1 VRDPRHPGAHP
12 YFSTACRLATDGAGC
27 AVAMSMPLHISKD
40 QTLDAP
46 SSDSE
51 VSSSSD
57 CQQCRVALVEG
68 SRPELSRET
77 QSLLQSRL
85 RSAALLLALGF
96 FLFLIQDTFLVQWND
111 ARRVGLYIFH
121 AVTTVVLALVGT
133 RLCQRCPATVRLLRP
148 MELVIFGLTAVF
160 FVVMQSL
167 EILCWFPEGTHEYI
181 ESPTAPWIMLIFIYA
196 LFIPNT
202 WRRAAVVTGLMATAP
217 VVLYVGAWLAVP
229 EVHGAIT
236 GARLVAIVLMV
247 SLAAVS
253 GSWGVYTF
261 GRLRREAFEARQ
273 FGQYRLK
280 KLLGAGG
287 MGEVYLAEHQLL
299 KRPCAIKVIRSN
311 KATDPHALARFHAEV
326 RATAKLTH
334 WNTVEIFDY
343 GSTAD
348 GTFYYVMEYLPGLSL
363 SELVERH
370 GPLPAERV
378 IHLLEQTCD
387 ALAEAHSAGL
397 IHRDIKPGNIFAA
410 QRGGIYDVAK
420 LLDFGLVKP
429 LAPIDGAN
437 LTVAGTITGSPLFM
451 APEQAGGEQKPDARS
466 DIYSL
471 GAVAYYLLT
480 GQPPFDSKNAIKVL
494 VAHLHEPVVPPSHH
508 RPEVPPDLEAV
519 VMRCLAKEPDERFGD
534 ATTLGQALAECEAAG
549 RWTREIARQW
559 WRNVERHETLEE
571 TPVAAG

>member
-1 VRDPRHPGAHP
+1 M
-12 YFSTACRLATDGAGC
+12 T
-27 AVAMSMPLHISKD
+27 MPLHISPKD
-40 QTLDAP
+40 PTLDAP
-46 SSDSE
+46 SDEGDRASQSDSE
-51 VSSSSD
+51 
-57 CQQCRVALVEG
+57 CLQCRVALVEG
-68 SRPELSRET
+68 SKPELSRET
-77 QSLLQSRL
+77 QALLQSRL
-85 RSAALLLALGF
+85 RAAALVLALGF
-96 FLFLIQDTFLVQWND
+96 GLFLIEDTFLLRWSD
-111 ARRVGLYIFH
+111 PRRVALYIFH
-121 AVTTVVLALVGT
+121 AVVTAILALVGT
-133 RLCQRCPATVRLLRP
+133 RLCQRCPTTIRLLRP
-148 MELVIFGLTAVF
+148 MEAVIFVLTALF
-160 FVVMQSL
+160 FIAMQSL
-167 EILCWFPEGTHEYI
+167 DMFCWFPEGTRHYVD
-181 ESPTAPWIMLIFIYA
+181 SPTAPWISLIFIYA

-202 WRRAAVVTGLMATAP
+202 WRRAAVVTGLMALAP
-217 VVLYVGAWLAVP
+217 VTLSVVAWLTVP
-229 EVHGAIT
+229 EVHDAIT
-236 GARLVAIVLMV
+236 GGRLVAIALMV

-253 GSWGVYTF
+253 GSWGVYTI

-363 SELVERH
+363 ADLVERH

-429 LAPIDGAN
+429 LAPTGGVN

-451 APEQAGGEQKPDARS
+451 APEQAGGDHKPDARS

-480 GQPPFDSKNAIKVL
+480 GHPPFDSQNAIKVL
-494 VAHLHEPVVPPSHH
+494 VAHLHDRVVPPSNH
-508 RPEVPPDLEAV
+508 RPEVPADLEAI
-519 VMRCLAKEPDERFGD
+519 VMRCLAKDPDDRFGD
-534 ATTLGQALAECEAAG
+534 ATSLGRALADCEVAG
-549 RWTREIARQW
+549 RWTREIAAQW
-559 WRNVERHETLEE
+559 WRNVEGREAPEE
-571 TPVAAG
+571 APVAAG

>member
-1 VRDPRHPGAHP
+1 MNR
-12 YFSTACRLATDGAGC
+12 
-27 AVAMSMPLHISKD
+27 PLHISPRD
-40 QTLDAP
+40 QTLDA
-46 SSDSE
+46 
-51 VSSSSD
+51 VSSSGSSS
-57 CQQCRVALVEG
+57 QCDERCCVALVEG
-68 SRPELSRET
+68 SQPQLSRET
-77 QSLLQSRL
+77 HALLQSRL
-85 RSAALLLALGF
+85 RAAALVLAIGF
-96 FLFLIQDTFLVQWND
+96 AVFQIEDTFLFGWGD
-111 ARRVGLYIFH
+111 SRRIALLIFH
-121 AVTTVVLALVGT
+121 AFVTLTLGVIAL
-133 RLCQRCPATVRLLRP
+133 RLCQRCPTALRFLRP
-148 MELVIFGLTAVF
+148 VEVTIFGLTALF
-160 FVVMQSL
+160 FLAMQGMQL
-167 EILCWFPEGTHEYI
+167 FVWFPLENHGYI
-181 ESPTAPWIMLIFIYA
+181 ESPSAPWVTLIFIYA

-202 WRRAAVVTGLMATAP
+202 WRRAALATGLMALAP
-217 VVLYVGAWLAVP
+217 MLLYSIAWFTMPAVHKAMSLP
-229 EVHGAIT
+229 Q
-236 GARLVAIVLMV
+236 LVAVVLMV
-247 SLAAVS
+247 SVAAMA
-253 GSWGVYTF
+253 GSWGVYTI

-299 KRPCAIKVIRSN
+299 KRPCAIKVIRAN

-363 SELVERH
+363 AELVERH

-387 ALAEAHSAGL
+387 ALAEAHAAGL

-429 LAPIDGAN
+429 IMPVDGAMN
-437 LTVAGTITGSPLFM
+437 LTMAGTITGSPLFM
-451 APEQAGGEQKPDARS
+451 APEQAGSDHKPDARS

-480 GQPPFDSKNAIKVL
+480 GQPPFDSKNAVQVL
-494 VAHLHEPVVPPSHH
+494 VALLHENVVPPSRH
-508 RPEVPPDLEAV
+508 RSDVPADLEAV
-519 VMRCLAKEPDERFGD
+519 VMRCLSKDPEDRYAD
-534 ATTLGQALAECEAAG
+534 ANALARAFADCESSG
-549 RWTREIARQW
+549 RWTRELARRW
-559 WRNVERHETLEE
+559 WQTIDHPAVLEE
-571 TPVAAG
+571 APVAAG

>member
-1 VRDPRHPGAHP
+1 
-12 YFSTACRLATDGAGC
+12 
-27 AVAMSMPLHISKD
+27 MNMPIHISPKD

-46 SSDSE
+46 SGDSGRSSQANSAQSNSQQSDS
-51 VSSSSD
+51 D
-57 CQQCRVALVEG
+57 CAQCRVALVEG
-68 SRPELSRET
+68 SQPELSRET
-77 QSLLQSRL
+77 QALLQSRL
-85 RSAALLLALGF
+85 RAAALVLALGF
-96 FLFLIQDTFLVQWND
+96 FLFLIQDTFLVDWHD
-111 ARRVGLYIFH
+111 ARRVSLYIFH
-121 AVTTVVLALVGT
+121 AVLTAILALVGT
-133 RLCQRCPATVRLLRP
+133 RLCQRCPTTVRLLRP
-148 MELVIFGLTAVF
+148 MELVIFGLTALF
-160 FVVMQSL
+160 FVAMQSL
-167 EILCWFPEGTHEYI
+167 EVFCWFPEGHRPYI
-181 ESPTAPWIMLIFIYA
+181 ESPTSPWIMLIFIYA

-202 WRRAAVVTGLMATAP
+202 WRRAAIATSLMAVAP
-217 VVLYVGAWLAVP
+217 VVLYLVAWLSVP
-229 EVHGAIT
+229 QVHSAIT
-236 GARLVAIVLMV
+236 GARMVAIVLMV
-247 SLAAVS
+247 SLAVVS
-253 GSWGVYTF
+253 GSWGVYTI

-363 SELVERH
+363 ADLVERH

-410 QRGGIYDVAK
+410 QRGGVYDVAK

-429 LAPIDGAN
+429 IMPTDGAN
-437 LTVAGTITGSPLFM
+437 LTVAGTIAGSPLFM
-451 APEQAGGEQKPDARS
+451 APEQAGSDHKPDARS

-480 GQPPFDSKNAIKVL
+480 GQPPFDSKNAIKIL
-494 VAHLHEPVVPPSHH
+494 VAHLHDRVVPPSQH
-508 RPEVPPDLEAV
+508 RPEIPADLEAI
-519 VMRCLAKEPDERFGD
+519 VMRCLEKNPDDRFND
-534 ATTLGQALAECEAAG
+534 ATSLGSAFADCEVAG
-549 RWTREIARQW
+549 RWTRETARQW
-559 WRNVERHETLEE
+559 WQNVEHHEMPEE

>member
-1 VRDPRHPGAHP
+1 
-12 YFSTACRLATDGAGC
+12 
-27 AVAMSMPLHISKD
+27 MSMPLHISPKD

-46 SSDSE
+46 PGAGNGSSQSN
-51 VSSSSD
+51 SD
-57 CQQCRVALVEG
+57 CAQCHVALVEG
-68 SRPELSRET
+68 SQPELSRET
-77 QSLLQSRL
+77 QALLQSRL
-85 RSAALLLALGF
+85 RAAALVLALGF
-96 FLFLIQDTFLVQWND
+96 GLFLIQDTFLVQWND
-111 ARRVGLYIFH
+111 ARRVGLYVFH
-121 AVTTVVLALVGT
+121 AVLTAILALVGT
-133 RLCQRCPATVRLLRP
+133 RLCQRCPTTVRLLRP
-148 MELVIFGLTAVF
+148 IELVIFGLTAIF
-160 FVVMQSL
+160 FVAMQSL
-167 EILCWFPEGTHEYI
+167 EVFCWFPEGTRPYI

-202 WRRAAVVTGLMATAP
+202 WRRAAVVTSLMALAP
-217 VVLYVGAWLAVP
+217 VVLYVCAWLSVP
-229 EVHGAIT
+229 QVHSAIT

-253 GSWGVYTF
+253 GSWGVYTI

-280 KLLGAGG
+280 KLLGTGG

-311 KATDPHALARFHAEV
+311 KATDPQALARFHAEV

-363 SELVERH
+363 ADLVERH

-410 QRGGIYDVAK
+410 QRGGVYDVAK

-429 LAPIDGAN
+429 LVPTDGAN

-451 APEQAGGEQKPDARS
+451 APEQAGGDQKPDARS

-480 GQPPFDSKNAIKVL
+480 GQPPFDSKNTIKVL
-494 VAHLHEPVVPPSHH
+494 VAHLHDRVVPPSHH
-508 RPEVPPDLEAV
+508 RPEVPADLEAI
-519 VMRCLAKEPDERFGD
+519 VMRCLAKYPDDRFSD
-534 ATTLGQALAECEAAG
+534 AASLGRAFADCEVAG
-549 RWTREIARQW
+549 RWTREIAKQW
-559 WRNVERHETLEE
+559 WQNVESQEALEE

>member
-1 VRDPRHPGAHP
+1 MILPVH
-12 YFSTACRLATDGAGC
+12 FS
-27 AVAMSMPLHISKD
+27 PKD

-46 SSDSE
+46 SHGDTPSRPSSDSPHG
-51 VSSSSD
+51 
-57 CQQCRVALVEG
+57 CVALVEG
-68 SRPELSRET
+68 SKPELSRET
-77 QSLLQSRL
+77 QALLQSRL
-85 RSAALLLALGF
+85 RAAALVLALGF
-96 FLFLIQDTFLVQWND
+96 FLFLIEDTFLVQWND
-111 ARRVGLYIFH
+111 MRRVGLYIFH
-121 AVTTVVLALVGT
+121 AVLTGVLALVGT

-148 MELVIFGLTAVF
+148 MELVIFGATALF
-160 FVVMQSL
+160 FVAMQSL
-167 EILCWFPEGTHEYI
+167 EVFCWYPEGQRHYI

-202 WRRAAVVTGLMATAP
+202 WRRAAVATSLMALAP
-217 VVLYVGAWLAVP
+217 IVLYLVAWFSVP
-229 EVHGAIT
+229 AIHE
-236 GARLVAIVLMV
+236 AISVSRLVAIVLMV
-247 SLAAVS
+247 CLAAVS
-253 GSWGVYTF
+253 GSWGVYTI

-299 KRPCAIKVIRSN
+299 KRPCAIKVIRAN
-311 KATDPHALARFHAEV
+311 KAADPHALARFHAEV

-343 GSTAD
+343 GSTTD

-363 SELVERH
+363 SDLVERF

-429 LAPIDGAN
+429 IVPLDGAN
-437 LTVAGTITGSPLFM
+437 LTVAGTITGSPLYM
-451 APEQAGGEQKPDARS
+451 APEQAGNDHKPDARS

-471 GAVAYYLLT
+471 GAVAYYLLA

-494 VAHLHEPVVPPSHH
+494 AAHLHEPVVPPSHH
-508 RPEVPPDLEAV
+508 RAEVPADLEAV
-519 VMRCLAKEPDERFGD
+519 VMRCLAKDPDHRFSSAG
-534 ATTLGQALAECEAAG
+534 ALARALADCEAAG
-549 RWTREIARQW
+549 RWTRDMAREW
-559 WRNVERHETLEE
+559 WQNIDHHESRKEA
-571 TPVAAG
+571 PVAAG